1 MQVFLKLTRNADTT
15 ADKRQ
20 RIVISGPIFPLA
32 NLYAWQ
38 REREREREREVH
50 LPSRVRI
57 REREREREI
66 P

>member
-38 REREREREREVH
+38 REREREREVH